1 LDNNKKIIEHN
12 LTEAK
17 KMQILIEKNKVLLI
31 QKWKLKNVIFRS
43 HWSLK
48 HFNSYLLAL
57 NSANVSKDTHFQ
69 GFTLVLTNSNLPGL
83 RKNGHVH
90 LNCGQVY
97 QEWLNVI
104 EFCCSS
110 IFIC

>member
-1 LDNNKKIIEHN
+1 
-12 LTEAK
+12 
-17 KMQILIEKNKVLLI
+17 MQIQIEKNKVLLI

-104 EFCCSS
+104 L
-110 IFIC
+110 IFILKHFFFIIE